1 MQNLWNLTALGATW
15 LMSNISNLYQKW
27 VNGEELTEAEHAV
40 LAPVIEGYCDQNDI
54 AEQWSG
60 EPFAYAGEYVST
72 DFVSSENVLV
82 KEVYNYTADLS
93 FPVCGYYRYGPYSD
107 DYSYYCLDFLY
118 LYQKCGQEQGL
129 RAYEVFL
136 FEDGSSLAVYDNG
149 YTELV
154 EEGHIVENVQ
164 KKQHLYER
172 IKERITVCGREKVC
186 ICD

>member
-1 MQNLWNLTALGATW
+1 MEKKIFMPKQ
-15 LMSNISNLYQKW
+15 
-27 VNGEELTEAEHAV
+27 
-40 LAPVIEGYCDQNDI
+40 PDI
-54 AEQWSG
+54 
-60 EPFAYAGEYVST
+60 
-72 DFVSSENVLV
+72 V
-82 KEVYNYTADLS
+82 KVQRSAIYN
-93 FPVCGYYRYGPYSD
+93 P
-107 DYSYYCLDFLY
+107 DFLY